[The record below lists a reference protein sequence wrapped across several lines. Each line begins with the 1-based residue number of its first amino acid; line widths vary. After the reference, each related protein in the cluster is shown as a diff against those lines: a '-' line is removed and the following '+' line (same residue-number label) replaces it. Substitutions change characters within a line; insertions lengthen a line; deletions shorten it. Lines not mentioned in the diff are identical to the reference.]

1 MSATSLRNTTTK
13 SNTSEMIQS
22 TAHPSQQASHK
33 PRPQKRSA
41 DKQRLAQVKIV
52 RDPGKSIKDFPD
64 KDGDWWFFR
73 VEHLNS
79 GRDPWTINCREWQR
93 SWVLQQQESNMQLQE
108 GFHFN
113 LIKNAVQ
120 VENGWETRHVLD
132 GQFCLAEPE
141 PEEMPMRW
149 AQPGNE
155 VPVVPQQAQVDPP
168 EINDPVVNET
178 LRRWDMLNVC
188 CKAAGIEIPP
198 EQKAKSMRALMSGT
212 LIDQAMGRLRK

>member
-1 MSATSLRNTTTK
+1 
-13 SNTSEMIQS
+13 MIQS

-79 GRDPWTINCREWQR
+79 GRDPWTINCREYQK
-93 SWVLQQQESNMQLQE
+93 SWVKEAMESNTLLQK
-108 GFHFN
+108 GLHFHYEK
-113 LIKNAVQ
+113 IATP
-120 VENGWETRHVLD
+120 NGPSSHRWRYVLD
-132 GQFCLAEPE
+132 KDFHLEEPE
-141 PEEMPMRW
+141 PDEDLPMTW
-149 AQPGNE
+149 DQPGNE
-155 VPVVPQQAQVDPP
+155 VAVDQSHFRADPP